1 MVCKNLSALNY
12 YIFLG
17 GKKRITK
24 NQSNLKELSSP
35 SPQFLSSDP
44 LLIRVTMAG
53 FAGPPPKGS
62 QQYPLY
68 DFGHWAVLLAS
79 NGLSH
84 LVALALAFT
93 VFFICV

>member
-12 YIFLG
+12 YIFFG
-17 GKKRITK
+17 EKKRITK
-24 NQSNLKELSSP
+24 NQSLKELSSP
-35 SPQFLSSDP
+35 SPQFLSYDP

-79 NGLSH
+79 IGLPH